1 MLDAI
6 KDLLGSSLVNDDIK
20 KQIDEQWESKLK
32 EVHDSVS
39 AELREEFAQRYEHD
53 KSVMVEALDKMI
65 TENLAGEINEF
76 VADRKVMAER
86 QDVLQKFVVEQL
98 TKEIKDLHSDKK
110 TVAENFEK
118 LENFVI
124 DQLAKEIQEFNADKK
139 DVVETKVALVAEA
152 RAKMEEMK
160 KRFAEKAAPMVKT
173 AVEKTLNKEIGQ
185 LRDDITSAREVNFG
199 RRIFEAFANEFQTSY
214 LMEKSE
220 IAKLKKQ
227 IAQKDTELT
236 EAQDKI
242 AETTTLVE
250 SKDAEIRIAQ
260 DKVNRGQ
267 IVSELLSPLAGDK
280 KKLMSELLESVK
292 TANLDKAFQKYL
304 PAVMENKAVIKGKII
319 NEEKAEVTGNKSNH
333 TFNQEDDNEIVDI
346 RRLAGL

>member
-65 TENLAGEINEF
+65 TENL
-76 VADRKVMAER
+76 ADRKVMAER

-267 IVSELLSPLAGDK
+267 IVSELLSPLTGDK

>member
-1 MLDAI
+1 
-6 KDLLGSSLVNDDIK
+6 
-20 KQIDEQWESKLK
+20 
-32 EVHDSVS
+32 
-39 AELREEFAQRYEHD
+39 
-53 KSVMVEALDKMI
+53 
-65 TENLAGEINEF
+65 
-76 VADRKVMAER
+76 
-86 QDVLQKFVVEQL
+86 
-98 TKEIKDLHSDKK
+98 
-110 TVAENFEK
+110 
-118 LENFVI
+118 
-124 DQLAKEIQEFNADKK
+124 
-139 DVVETKVALVAEA
+139 
-152 RAKMEEMK
+152 
-160 KRFAEKAAPMVKT
+160 
-173 AVEKTLNKEIGQ
+173 
-185 LRDDITSAREVNFG
+185 
-199 RRIFEAFANEFQTSY
+199 
-214 LMEKSE
+214 MEKSE

-267 IVSELLSPLAGDK
+267 IVSELLSPLTGDK